1 MSLKLRSP
9 RPPTSNTIASEPCAA
24 ALNETAKR
32 ATSNTAT
39 IKLDLRTHSPPL
51 VAMKLNV
58 GNAPPMRCPARR
70 GPFPNSE
77 ENFYIA
83 TLFPAWKRR
92 GRGICQRESRRGVR
106 IPRASF
112 PAGKRCFFGMDP
124 ALWLLPVVGAFI
136 GWVTNVIAVRMLFR
150 PKRPVRVPLT
160 SLTLQGVLP
169 RRHADLAASIG
180 RTVSEEL
187 LPVAELVKRLD
198 VAAIKEEMVAAVS
211 EHVDRRLDTSVP
223 KWLPPGVRT
232 SLSS

>member
-1 MSLKLRSP
+1 
-9 RPPTSNTIASEPCAA
+9 
-24 ALNETAKR
+24 
-32 ATSNTAT
+32 
-39 IKLDLRTHSPPL
+39 
-51 VAMKLNV
+51 
-58 GNAPPMRCPARR
+58 
-70 GPFPNSE
+70 
-77 ENFYIA
+77 
-83 TLFPAWKRR
+83 
-92 GRGICQRESRRGVR
+92 
-106 IPRASF
+106 
-112 PAGKRCFFGMDP
+112 MDP
-124 ALWLLPVVGAFI
+124 ALWLLPVVGALI

-232 SLSS
+232 SVSSYLRGVVAKEADDLLNTLMADFEGRISRKIDVEALVTEKLLQLNLDQLESLAVRIAGRELHAVILLGGVLGFFIGLLQMLFVGVLLVRL

>member
-1 MSLKLRSP
+1 
-9 RPPTSNTIASEPCAA
+9 
-24 ALNETAKR
+24 
-32 ATSNTAT
+32 
-39 IKLDLRTHSPPL
+39 
-51 VAMKLNV
+51 
-58 GNAPPMRCPARR
+58 
-70 GPFPNSE
+70 
-77 ENFYIA
+77 
-83 TLFPAWKRR
+83 
-92 GRGICQRESRRGVR
+92 
-106 IPRASF
+106 
-112 PAGKRCFFGMDP
+112 MDP

-232 SLSS
+232 SVSSYLRGVVAKEADDLLNTLMADFEGRISRKIDVEALVTEKLLQLNLDQLESLAVRIAGRELHAVILLGGVLGFFIGLLQMLFVGVLLVRL

>member
-1 MSLKLRSP
+1 
-9 RPPTSNTIASEPCAA
+9 
-24 ALNETAKR
+24 
-32 ATSNTAT
+32 
-39 IKLDLRTHSPPL
+39 
-51 VAMKLNV
+51 
-58 GNAPPMRCPARR
+58 
-70 GPFPNSE
+70 
-77 ENFYIA
+77 
-83 TLFPAWKRR
+83 
-92 GRGICQRESRRGVR
+92 
-106 IPRASF
+106 
-112 PAGKRCFFGMDP
+112 MDP

-211 EHVDRRLDTSVP
+211 EHVDRRLDTRVP
-223 KWLPPGVRT
+223 KWLPSGVRT
-232 SLSS
+232 SLSSYLRGVVAKEADDLLNTLMADFERRISGKIDVEALVTEKLLQLNLDQLESLAVRIAGRELHAVILLGGVLGFFIGLLQMLFVGVLLVRL

>member
-1 MSLKLRSP
+1 
-9 RPPTSNTIASEPCAA
+9 
-24 ALNETAKR
+24 
-32 ATSNTAT
+32 
-39 IKLDLRTHSPPL
+39 
-51 VAMKLNV
+51 
-58 GNAPPMRCPARR
+58 
-70 GPFPNSE
+70 
-77 ENFYIA
+77 
-83 TLFPAWKRR
+83 
-92 GRGICQRESRRGVR
+92 
-106 IPRASF
+106 
-112 PAGKRCFFGMDP
+112 MDP

-211 EHVDRRLDTSVP
+211 EHVDRRLDTRVP
-223 KWLPPGVRT
+223 KWLPSGVRT
-232 SLSS
+232 SLSSYLRGVVAKEADDLLNTLMADFEGRISRKIDVEALVTEKLLQLNLDQLESLAVRIAGRELHAVILLGGVLGFFIGLLQMLFVGVLLVRL

>member
-1 MSLKLRSP
+1 
-9 RPPTSNTIASEPCAA
+9 
-24 ALNETAKR
+24 
-32 ATSNTAT
+32 
-39 IKLDLRTHSPPL
+39 
-51 VAMKLNV
+51 
-58 GNAPPMRCPARR
+58 
-70 GPFPNSE
+70 
-77 ENFYIA
+77 
-83 TLFPAWKRR
+83 
-92 GRGICQRESRRGVR
+92 
-106 IPRASF
+106 
-112 PAGKRCFFGMDP
+112 MDP

-211 EHVDRRLDTSVP
+211 EHVDRRLDTRVP
-223 KWLPPGVRT
+223 KWLPSGVRT
-232 SLSS
+232 SLSSYLRGVVAKEADDLLNTLMADFEGRISGKIDVEALVTEKLLQLNLDQLESLAVRIAGRELHAVILLGGVLGFFIGLLQMLFVGVLLVRL

>member
-1 MSLKLRSP
+1 
-9 RPPTSNTIASEPCAA
+9 
-24 ALNETAKR
+24 
-32 ATSNTAT
+32 
-39 IKLDLRTHSPPL
+39 
-51 VAMKLNV
+51 
-58 GNAPPMRCPARR
+58 
-70 GPFPNSE
+70 
-77 ENFYIA
+77 
-83 TLFPAWKRR
+83 
-92 GRGICQRESRRGVR
+92 
-106 IPRASF
+106 
-112 PAGKRCFFGMDP
+112 MDP

-211 EHVDRRLDTSVP
+211 EHVDRRLDTRVP
-223 KWLPPGVRT
+223 KWLPSGVRT
-232 SLSS
+232 SLSSYLRGVVAKEADDLLNTLMADFERRISRKIDVEALVTEKLLQLNLDQLESLAVRIAGRELHAVILLGGVLGFFIGLLQMLFVGVLLVRL